1 MGGGTFTFAPR
12 ADAVEPSTI
21 HPSRERDPP
30 RRATMSAMS
39 WGSRRTSALGLG
51 LAVAVG
57 LTQACSGVE
66 SPAAPGAT
74 PSKDGGT
81 NDEAFAGPPIEP
93 DEIAKGDV
101 DVLSAALND
110 VRILVTRDR
119 DSGNLVFVKE
129 LRGGVLYLR
138 MTPRPLMRSMTN

>member
-1 MGGGTFTFAPR
+1 MRFFADQDVFATTVQFLR
-12 ADAVEPSTI
+12 SLGHDVLTAYEAKLSDAD
-21 HPSRERDPP
+21 
-30 RRATMSAMS
+30 
-39 WGSRRTSALGLG
+39 
-51 LAVAVG
+51 
-57 LTQACSGVE
+57 
-66 SPAAPGAT
+66 
-74 PSKDGGT
+74 
-81 NDEAFAGPPIEP
+81 
-93 DEIAKGDV
+93 DV